1 MGDRELALL
10 NIFKTHFPNGNCDDF
25 TRKDN
30 ADFILFADAF
40 GGSALGIWKIESQLT
55 ALEAIERALNKVTGE
70 IEVLA
75 PSVRKVLLSP
85 VEISPQQVD
94 SPFLQLIEIQQTL
107 LHQITAAKRA
117 AKEAAREPGQRTRE
131 RTTYPAVAVALWC
144 RNIWAFETGAKAPH
158 KINAAR
164 RNPPFGRFLQDV
176 LDELNIGIKAASAL
190 DALARIERPPASK
203 EKSSK

>member
-75 PSVRKVLLSP
+75 PSVRNVLLSP
-85 VEISPQQVD
+85 VEISPQQVG
-94 SPFLQLIEIQQTL
+94 SPFLQAIEFL
-107 LHQITAAKRA
+107 LRQVAAARRI
-117 AKEAAREPGQRTRE
+117 AKEAREPGHE
-131 RTTYPAVAVALWC
+131 SGEHTTYRAANIAFWC
-144 RNIWAFETGAKAPH
+144 QNIWTWEVGKKAPRQIH
-158 KINAAR
+158 ATRAD
-164 RNPPFGRFLQDV
+164 PPFGRFLQDV
-176 LDELNIGIKAASAL
+176 FDELKISIKPSSAL
-190 DALARIERPPASK
+190 DALDRVETLQGRK
-203 EKSSK
+203 EEPRK